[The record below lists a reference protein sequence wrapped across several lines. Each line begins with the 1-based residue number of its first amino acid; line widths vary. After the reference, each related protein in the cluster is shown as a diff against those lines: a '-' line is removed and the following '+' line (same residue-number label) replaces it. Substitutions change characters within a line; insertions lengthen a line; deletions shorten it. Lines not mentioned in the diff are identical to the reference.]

1 MADDGRRR
9 RLSPGG
15 MIGALIAVA
24 VVVVVVVAV
33 ASGGGDDDKSSTS
46 TAAPSASKQPAGN
59 SSRANTL
66 VLGQFRPATGKIA
79 NPYVQASDAL
89 VSDGLHELV
98 FEPLF
103 YVNYQTGQSEPWLAT
118 GYKYADGNKSVTID
132 LRDGVTWSDGKPF
145 TADDV
150 VYTMRQILAAKAPYR
165 AANIQASV
173 KSIKALSPTQVQIQL
188 KAPNPRF
195 VDAELSA
202 YVYTSNFIPL
212 PKHIFQGRNFEKFS
226 FYDLSK
232 QWPIGTGPYRLT
244 TLGPNSSTL
253 TRNDDWWGA
262 KTGFHKLPAPRRVIY
277 TSPGPE
283 DTVVS
288 SLETNKLDY
297 AGESVPSVAGY
308 IAAKKRNPKL
318 INWNGDLGWLD
329 PCPFSLT
336 VNTKHKPWD
345 DPQMRWA
352 LNAAIDKDQ
361 WSRLFNTPGE
371 PTPARTPYPEYPK
384 LTGLIDANKSLLDQY
399 PTTQHD
405 LDKVAQILQSKG
417 YAKKGDTW
425 VKDGKPLSL
434 QLSIFSAAALGPIWT
449 NAAQLLNQQ
458 LKAAGIK
465 VKLEPGDFETVAAA
479 RADGKFDAQTWFE
492 CGSVTDPWSTLN
504 RYTNAPG
511 NDNAGKWSN
520 AEYDK
525 IVAQMGQLAPGD
537 GQIAGLFSQALKL
550 YLADL
555 PVIPLNQRPEPIV
568 MNESYWKNWPTA
580 KNGYTQPAPWG
591 MNFHQVVMKLAPA
604 GGSG

>member
-15 MIGALIAVA
+15 MIGALIALA
-24 VVVVVVVAV
+24 VVVVLIVALV
-33 ASGGGDDDKSSTS
+33 GGGDDDGSTSS
-46 TAAPSASKQPAGN
+46 TAATSGSKQPPGN
-59 SSRANTL
+59 NSRANTL
-66 VLGQFRPATGKIA
+66 VLGQFRPATGKIG

-103 YVNYQTGQSEPWLAT
+103 YVNYQTGKTEPWLAA
-118 GYKYADGNKSVTID
+118 GFEYANDNKTLTVD
-132 LRDGVTWSDGKPF
+132 LRDGVTWNDGKPF

-173 KSIKALSPTQVQIQL
+173 KSVKALSPTQVEIQL

-195 VDAELSA
+195 VDTELSA

-212 PKHIFQGRNFEKFS
+212 PKHIFQGHDFEKFS

-232 QWPIGTGPYRLT
+232 GWPVGTGPYRLT
-244 TLGPNSSTL
+244 ALGPNSATL
-253 TRNDDWWGA
+253 TRNEDWWAA
-262 KTGFHKLPAPRRVIY
+262 KTGLQKLPAPKRVIY

-297 AGESVPSVAGY
+297 AGEAVPSVAGY

-336 VNTKHKPWD
+336 VNTKNKPWD

-384 LTGLIDANKSLLDQY
+384 LTGLIDANKSVLDQY
-399 PTTQHD
+399 PTNQHD
-405 LDKVAQILQSKG
+405 LDKVAQVLQSKG
-417 YAKKGDTW
+417 YAKKGDNW
-425 VKDGKPLSL
+425 VGKDGKPLSL
-434 QLSIFSAAALGPIWT
+434 KLSIFSAAALGPIWT
-449 NAAQLLNQQ
+449 NAAQLLSQQ

-465 VKLEPGDFETVAAA
+465 VDLEPGDFETVAAA

-520 AEYDK
+520 AQYDK
-525 IVAQMGQLAPGD
+525 IVAQMGKLAPGD
-537 GQIAGLFSQALKL
+537 AQIPTLFSQALKL

-568 MNESYWKNWPTA
+568 MNESYWKGWPTA

-591 MNFHQVVMKLAPA
+591 MNFHQVITKLQPA
-604 GGSG
+604 GGSQ